1 MKYPES
7 IQNLIDSFKKLPG
20 IGEKTAERLALS
32 ILDES
37 DEDVNLFSKSL
48 IDTKTKI
55 VRCKECNNLSEDDLC
70 EICKN
75 KNRNKKVMCVV
86 EEPKN
91 IILIEKL
98 NIFDGYYHV
107 LDGLIS
113 PIDGINPEDLNIDAL
128 IERVKKNKV
137 EELILALKPSIE
149 GETTSLYIS
158 KLLEGSK
165 IKITKLAYGIPLGA
179 EIDYVDSLTLEMAL
193 ENRMDITTNKDS

>member
-7 IQNLIDSFKKLPG
+7 IQNLIESFKHLPG

-32 ILDES
+32 ILDMS

-48 IDTKTKI
+48 VDTKTKI

-91 IILIEKL
+91 IILFEKL

-113 PIDGINPEDLNIDAL
+113 PIDGVNPEDLNIDTL

-158 KLLEGSK
+158 KLLEDSNV
-165 IKITKLAYGIPLGA
+165 KITKLAYGIPLGA

-193 ENRMDITTNKDS
+193 ENRMDITANKDS

>member
-1 MKYPES
+1 MKYPIS

-37 DEDVNLFSKSL
+37 DEDVELFSKSL

-113 PIDGINPEDLNIDAL
+113 PIDGVNPEDLNIDAL
-128 IERVKKNKV
+128 IDRVKKNKV

-158 KLLEGSK
+158 KLLEK
-165 IKITKLAYGIPLGA
+165 DKVKITKLAYGIPLGA

>member
-7 IQNLIDSFKKLPG
+7 IQNLIESFKHLPG

-32 ILDES
+32 ILDMS
-37 DEDVNLFSKSL
+37 DDDVNLFSKSL

-75 KNRNKKVMCVV
+75 KSRNKKVMCVV

-91 IILIEKL
+91 IILFEKL

-113 PIDGINPEDLNIDAL
+113 PIDGVNPEDLNIDTL
-128 IERVKKNKV
+128 IERVKSNKV

-158 KLLEGSK
+158 KLLEDSK

>member
-1 MKYPES
+1 MKYPVS

-37 DEDVNLFSKSL
+37 DEDVELFSKSL

-113 PIDGINPEDLNIDAL
+113 PIDGVNPEDLNIDTL

-158 KLLEGSK
+158 KLLESDK
-165 IKITKLAYGIPLGA
+165 VKITKLAYGIPLGA

>member
-1 MKYPES
+1 MKYPET
-7 IQNLIDSFKKLPG
+7 IQNLIECFKKLPG

-32 ILDES
+32 TLDM
-37 DEDVNLFSKSL
+37 DEEDTKLFSKSL
-48 IDTKTKI
+48 TDIKTKI
-55 VRCKECNNLSEDDLC
+55 VRCKECNNLSEEDLC

-75 KNRNKKVMCVV
+75 KNRNKKMMCVV

-107 LDGLIS
+107 LNGLIS
-113 PIDGINPEDLNIDAL
+113 PIDGINPEDLNIDKL
-128 IERVKKNKV
+128 LERVKTNEV
-137 EELILALKPSIE
+137 EEVILALKPSIE
-149 GETTSLYIS
+149 GETTALYIS
-158 KLLEGSK
+158 KLLEDSK
-165 IKITKLAYGIPLGA
+165 VKITKLAYGIPLGA